1 MSQSALGA
9 VCGEGTRPHLI
20 RFSNTSF
27 PCISPTAHGQPLP
40 ALPTPARLAPV
51 SIPPCPDSDDDSS
64 VARAPSPTPPKSTR
78 HDPATHTT
86 CPCPRGPRTAH
97 ACLSK
102 HALYRFRCRRRRSV
116 VVSRAAGDPPPSAR
130 VRESNHHTTAAGLYE
145 GRATAHPHPRL
156 HQFAR
161 AASAAPSL

>member
-1 MSQSALGA
+1 MEKGQGLTSSASRTHHSRA
-9 VCGEGTRPHLI
+9 SRRQHTANRCQRSPRPPDSRLS
-20 RFSNTSF
+20 RFLLAPIATT
-27 PCISPTAHGQPLP
+27 TAASHGLPLP
-40 ALPTPARLAPV
+40 P
-51 SIPPCPDSDDDSS
+51 
-64 VARAPSPTPPKSTR
+64 PPKSTR

-130 VRESNHHTTAAGLYE
+130 VRERESNHHTTAAGLYE